1 MTKGQPHVQVE
12 RYEQFFGL
20 QEAPF
25 SLAPNP
31 RYLFE
36 SASHA
41 AALAQLTYAIER
53 REPLVVMTGEIG
65 TGKTLLCRTVLNR
78 LERKT
83 FVSIINNPL
92 LQRDDFLN
100 QLLQDF
106 GVISKDRT
114 LATTPSRHDLVHALE
129 DFLASL
135 VVLDAHAVVIIDE
148 AQHVLPDVLE
158 QIRLLSNIDDA
169 KGTMLA
175 IILAGQPDLETM
187 LSRPELRQFQQ
198 RVSRRIRLEPL
209 TANELPM
216 YIERRLV
223 VGRTP
228 QSQMPGADDLA
239 EAIAEWE
246 GSRAAV
252 TFTPEAIDAIWRF
265 SGGLPRIVNLLCDRT
280 LEAACG
286 QRLRTIDARLI
297 DTAAVALGLKPQQ
310 VPADPS
316 PASPAPSPWALVPS
330 PAPPPESAAEADKV
344 PIAFEPATAI
354 ARPRRSR
361 VAGLVAVIVVLII
374 AIWFSLRGATGP
386 AGSRSAPAQTPSS
399 IPPPPVLR
407 SEPPSTGA
415 GTAAAPAQATAPRP
429 PAAAAPAAAG
439 AAVPAGDA
447 AAERFDIVVAS
458 FRTEARATSV
468 ATEVS
473 ALGVPVRQRL
483 SGGWQQ
489 VVAGPFP
496 SREDAVAA
504 QQRLAGAGMTDT
516 HVVAATR

>member
-1 MTKGQPHVQVE
+1 MTKGQQPVQVE

-41 AALAQLTYAIER
+41 AALAQLTYAIQR

-65 TGKTLLCRTVLNR
+65 TGKTLLCRTVLDR

-92 LQRDDFLN
+92 LDRDDFLN

-106 GVISKDRT
+106 GVVSKDRT
-114 LATTPSRHDLVHALE
+114 LATTPSRHDMVHALE
-129 DFLASL
+129 DFLTSL
-135 VVLDAHAVVIIDE
+135 VALDAHAVVIIDE
-148 AQHVLPDVLE
+148 AQHVQPDVLE
-158 QIRLLSNIDDA
+158 QIRLLSNIDDS
-169 KGTMLA
+169 KSTMLA
-175 IILAGQPDLETM
+175 IILSGQSDLEAV

-198 RVSRRIRLEPL
+198 RMSRHIRLEPL
-209 TANELPM
+209 TADELPM
-216 YIERRLV
+216 YIDRRLV
-223 VGRTP
+223 VGRTAR
-228 QSQMPGADDLA
+228 SQMPGADELA

-246 GSRAAV
+246 GARAAV
-252 TFTPEAIDAIWRF
+252 TFTPEAVDVIWRF
-265 SGGLPRIVNLLCDRT
+265 SGGLPRIVNLLCDRA

-286 QRLRTIDARLI
+286 QQLRTIDAALVG
-297 DTAAVALGLKPQQ
+297 TAAVALGLKPQ
-310 VPADPS
+310 AAL
-316 PASPAPSPWALVPS
+316 PASSPTPQI
-330 PAPPPESAAEADKV
+330 EGAADADRI
-344 PIAFEPATAI
+344 PIAFESASAI
-354 ARPRRSR
+354 VRPRGSR
-361 VAGLVAVIVVLII
+361 VAGLVAVIVVLTIG
-374 AIWFSLRGATGP
+374 IWFSLRGSTGP
-386 AGSRSAPAQTPSS
+386 TDAPSAPTQSPAS

-407 SEPPSTGA
+407 SEPPPSGA
-415 GTAAAPAQATAPRP
+415 GTNTAPAQTTAPRS
-429 PAAAAPAAAG
+429 PAAAAPAAA
-439 AAVPAGDA
+439 VSAGSA
-447 AAERFDIVVAS
+447 TAERFDIVVAS
-458 FRTEARATSV
+458 FRTEARANSV

-489 VVAGPFP
+489 VIAGPFA
-496 SREDAVAA
+496 SREEAAAA

-516 HVVAATR
+516 HVVAASR